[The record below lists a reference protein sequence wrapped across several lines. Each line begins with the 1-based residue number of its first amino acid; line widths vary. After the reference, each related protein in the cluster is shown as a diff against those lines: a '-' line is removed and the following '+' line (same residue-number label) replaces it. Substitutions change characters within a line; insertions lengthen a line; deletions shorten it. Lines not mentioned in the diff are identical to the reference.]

1 MNARHV
7 TLLLAFVAT
16 ALAPSC
22 KGRARFKP
30 RASSFPRSLST
41 PDFRSP
47 RAFDVD
53 DLSSA
58 SDREVDALLRRE
70 VVREVARTGLK
81 DELTT
86 ALESAV
92 ERHCAST
99 STPRYLEPQGA
110 GLQSLFRTMRR
121 VNAPSDVSV
130 PPATTVMGLPVQVMV
145 VDAEDP
151 RWCAD
156 GDAALVRDVA
166 RTQGP
171 ARSSLVKVTPGAWL
185 VLTSHGAVPASS
197 ALVSESFLSSLG
209 VAGSLVAFAPTDHA
223 IAFADAS
230 KPEAIRQAAKALWGH
245 VDVTGNDGVLQSQP
259 LVLTKGEW
267 RGWKPTSTAAEVA
280 TLRRLTDE
288 LETKM
293 AADLTTD
300 LIETAEALRFVS
312 GAGLPPLDL
321 VDGVKTSRLV
331 DEKRRVRVTVDLD
344 SDEAQ
349 VIGRA
354 DVVRLSSAAGQDLEA
369 EWAAFSSTAGARLT
383 PVKVDGVVVPN
394 VFRLAPSFTWPSGA
408 PLRLSSRAGRRPSLS
423 AD

>member
-1 MNARHV
+1 MNARHL
-7 TLLLAFVAT
+7 TLLLVFVTT

-30 RASSFPRSLST
+30 RASSFSRSLST
-41 PDFRSP
+41 PDFRAP
-47 RAFDVD
+47 RSFDVD

-58 SDREVDALLRRE
+58 SDPQLDALLRRE
-70 VVREVARTGLK
+70 VERELARTGLK

-86 ALESAV
+86 ALESTV

-99 STPRYLEPQGA
+99 SKRRHLEQQGA
-110 GLQSLFRTMRR
+110 GLQSLFRTVRR

-145 VDAEDP
+145 TEDL

-171 ARSSLVKVTPGAWL
+171 ARSALVRVAPGAWL

-245 VDVTGNDGVLQSQP
+245 VDVTGNDGVLQAQP

-267 RGWKPTSTAAEVA
+267 RVWKPTSTAAEVA

-293 AADLTTD
+293 AADLTND
-300 LIETAEALRFVS
+300 LIETAEALRLVS
-312 GAGLPPLDL
+312 GSGLPPLDL

-344 SDEAQ
+344 SEDAQ

-354 DVVRLSSAAGQDLEA
+354 DVVRLSSASGQDLEA

-394 VFRLAPSFTWPSGA
+394 VFRLAPSFSWPSGA
-408 PLRLSSRAGRRPSLS
+408 PLRVTSRAGRQLS

>member
-7 TLLLAFVAT
+7 TLLLVFVTT

-30 RASSFPRSLST
+30 RASSFSRSLST
-41 PDFRSP
+41 PDFRAP
-47 RAFDVD
+47 RSFDVD
-53 DLSSA
+53 DLSTA
-58 SDREVDALLRRE
+58 SDRQVDALLRRE
-70 VVREVARTGLK
+70 LERELARTGLK

-86 ALESAV
+86 ALESTV
-92 ERHCAST
+92 ERHCATT
-99 STPRYLEPQGA
+99 SKPRYLEPQGA
-110 GLQSLFRTMRR
+110 GLQSLFRTTRR

-130 PPATTVMGLPVQVMV
+130 PPATTVMGLPVHVMV
-145 VDAEDP
+145 TDAEDP

-171 ARSSLVKVTPGAWL
+171 ARASLVKVAPGAWL
-185 VLTSHGAVPASS
+185 VLTSLGAVPASS

-209 VAGSLVAFAPTDHA
+209 VASLVAFAPTDHA

-245 VDVTGNDGVLQSQP
+245 VDVTGNDGVLQAQP

-267 RGWKPTSTAAEVA
+267 RAWKPTSTAAEVA

-300 LIETAEALRFVS
+300 LIETAEALRLVS
-312 GAGLPPLDL
+312 GSGLPPLDL

-344 SDEAQ
+344 SEDAQ

-354 DVVRLSSAAGQDLEA
+354 DVVKLSSEAGQDLEA

-408 PLRLSSRAGRRPSLS
+408 PLRLSTRAGRHPQLS
-423 AD
+423 VD